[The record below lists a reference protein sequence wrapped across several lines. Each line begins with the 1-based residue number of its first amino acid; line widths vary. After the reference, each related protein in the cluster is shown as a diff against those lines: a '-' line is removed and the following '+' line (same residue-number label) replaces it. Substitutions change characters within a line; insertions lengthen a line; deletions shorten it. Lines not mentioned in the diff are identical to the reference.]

1 MFQISWKIKS
11 FLFKVLSTLKL
22 YKMLF
27 FIQKRITKRS
37 KLNYKKIVFYWDYH
51 YKYLRENNSKTVL
64 EFGAGKSLAQN
75 IFLSYKFNQN
85 LEQTLIDISK
95 MLDLDLFNKANDQ
108 ISKLL
113 EVKKLPSAQSISDL
127 KENYNINYMAPK
139 NLKQIADDNV
149 TFDAC
154 ISSTTLEHLPTDDL
168 KENFDI
174 LKNIVKKTGIISVL
188 IDYSDH
194 YSHTDKN
201 IGNLN
206 FLKFS
211 ESEWEK
217 FNTPMLFQNRLR
229 HQDYRNFFKSYGYKL
244 IEIKGNYGE
253 YPEKVYKK
261 FNIAN
266 KETSMLWGH
275 FLMKSY

>member
-1 MFQISWKIKS
+1 
-11 FLFKVLSTLKL
+11 
-22 YKMLF
+22 MLF

-113 EVKKLPSAQSISDL
+113 EAKKLPSAQSISDL